1 MAPPPYIYASSLT
14 RRERARRTRR
24 RRVAPLEL
32 ALSLLLAAGSLAGV
46 LAGHLLG

>member
-24 RRVAPLEL
+24 RRLVPLEL
-32 ALSLLLAAGSLAGV
+32 GLSVLLAAGSVVGV